1 MKKKKE
7 VFNPIK
13 EDESGKIAKRMIWS
27 TESLNLAIK
36 GLEEGKKLK
45 ANPFYENNTRL
56 LKGDLVFERTEEEI
70 EEWKKCRD
78 DILYFAEKYCKLMTP
93 EGIQHIHLRDYQKY
107 R

>member
-36 GLEEGKKLK
+36 GLEEGKKLISQYEETDK
-45 ANPFYENNTRL
+45 ADGTYTENFYAIV
-56 LKGDLVFERTEEEI
+56 DEEH
-70 EEWKKCRD
+70 CSV
-78 DILYFAEKYCKLMTP
+78 L
-93 EGIQHIHLRDYQKY
+93 
-107 R
+107 